1 MITGNK
7 MQRWLCEN
15 LGKRASITTIDGERC
30 VRYDGGNKF
39 DVEVSGTHKT
49 NPYAK
54 VNLYLWYDAR
64 ICIKYIFK
72 VPYANVRKTINKFQ
86 MLVDEIV
93 SKGPID
99 EATLSTM

>member
-7 MQRWLCEN
+7 MQRWLCEK

-30 VRYDGGNKF
+30 VRYDCGNKF
-39 DVEVSGTHKT
+39 DIEVSGTQKT
-49 NPYAK
+49 TPNAK
-54 VNLYLWYDAR
+54 VNLYLWYDSR
-64 ICIKYIFK
+64 ICVKYIFK
-72 VPYANVRKTINKFQ
+72 VPYTNVRKIINEFQ

-99 EATLSTM
+99 EATPSTM